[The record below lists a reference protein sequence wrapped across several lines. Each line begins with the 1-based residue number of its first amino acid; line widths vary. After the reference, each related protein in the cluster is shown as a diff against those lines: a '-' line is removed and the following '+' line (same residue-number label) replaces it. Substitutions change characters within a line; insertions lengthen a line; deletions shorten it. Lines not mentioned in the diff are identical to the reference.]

1 MRGGFIRISQT
12 GDISENVFFFVY
24 LFLMIRLREEIN
36 MNNVE
41 ERRRHYNISH
51 FSICLEWWGVKPNV
65 SAVRCYTWN
74 CPVWVF
80 IVTVRAEVA
89 TPLKTE
95 MKLSLIDVLEKQ
107 QYFSQATVVTLIY
120 GKIMLKN

>member
-51 FSICLEWWGVKPNV
+51 FSMSDVTHE
-65 SAVRCYTWN
+65 
-74 CPVWVF
+74 
-80 IVTVRAEVA
+80 IVQFESSLWQR
-89 TPLKTE
+89 E
-95 MKLSLIDVLEKQ
+95 MKWQ
-107 QYFSQATVVTLIY
+107 HR
-120 GKIMLKN
+120 